1 MYERL
6 EVASVKKILIF
17 SKHLYCNRFLRQSQT
32 ETTRPTKNH
41 FLVGLILL
49 YWFYIIINLPTPHL
63 SNSLHLLGCRDMGD
77 KGHYAD

>member
-41 FLVGLILL
+41 FLVGLLLFAPRSAILCVITQKKHPL
-49 YWFYIIINLPTPHL
+49 AIGERV
-63 SNSLHLLGCRDMGD
+63 SLLIW
-77 KGHYAD
+77 

>member
-1 MYERL
+1 MLINNLHRESINGILAMYERL

-41 FLVGLILL
+41 FLVGLFFVILVL
-49 YWFYIIINLPTPHL
+49 YHHQPSYTP
-63 SNSLHLLGCRDMGD
+63 SL
-77 KGHYAD
+77 